1 MNRDNKLETPGVPP
15 TTVKIDNVYLLPGEA
30 KFAKRRTLISTLF
43 GSCVGVCLYDKKN
56 RWGGVNHYML
66 PYEESGGLDRGK
78 YGDFAINAL
87 IQVATRLGSE
97 KRDLVATIVG
107 GGNVVGHLGALQ
119 KLQGMNIGERNIEV
133 AIELLAKHG
142 IRITHKDVGGRQG
155 RKIKMDT
162 QTNEVEI
169 RKIATSSDTQ
179 ERAKRLDT
187 LRQRKIRVLVV
198 DDSSTV
204 RHLIR
209 TGIEM
214 SDDMEVIAE
223 AADPFEARAHV
234 LEHDPDVLCLDV
246 IMPRMDGHAFLKKIM
261 RYKPI
266 PTVIVST
273 IAKEGSEMR
282 KKLFEAGAV
291 DVIDKEDL
299 RIYQGMD
306 ILKRVLL
313 PKLRAAA
320 HTVVK
325 QSSPT

>member
-1 MNRDNKLETPGVPP
+1 MNINS
-15 TTVKIDNVYLLPGEA
+15 VYLLPGEA
-30 KFAKRRTLISTLF
+30 KFAKKRTQIATLF

-66 PYEESGGLDRGK
+66 PYEEDGTLDRGK
-78 YGDFAINAL
+78 YGDFAIDAL
-87 IQVATRLGSE
+87 IHVALRLGSD
-97 KRDLVATIVG
+97 KRDLVATVVG

-133 AIELLAKHG
+133 AIKLLAKHQISI
-142 IRITHKDVGGRQG
+142 IRRDVGGVQG

-162 QTNEVEI
+162 ETNEI
-169 RKIATSSDTQ
+169 LITKIQGSSDRQ
-179 ERAKRLDT
+179 GRAARYEAFG
-187 LRQRKIRVLVV
+187 QRKIRVLIV

-204 RHLIR
+204 RRLIR
-209 TGIEM
+209 AGIEM
-214 SDDMEVIAE
+214 SEDMEVIGE
-223 AADPFEARAHV
+223 AADPYEARV
-234 LEHDPDVLCLDV
+234 EILEHDPDVVCLDV
-246 IMPRMDGHAFLKKIM
+246 IMPRLDGHAFLKKIM

-282 KKLFEAGAV
+282 KKLFSAGAV

-306 ILKRVLL
+306 ILQRVLL

-325 QSSPT
+325 QSSDT